1 MSTYLV
7 AYIVGEYDYI
17 EGKDSDGVV
26 VRVYTPLGK
35 KEQGQF
41 ALEVCDQLRMQSLV
55 TFISLVK
62 NKEMYKL

>member
-41 ALEVCDQLRMQSLV
+41 ALEVCDQFLKDAKPSNV
-55 TFISLVK
+55 H
-62 NKEMYKL
+62 